1 MSRKHCGLQ
10 KQWEIGL
17 QKLHKKSGS
26 TSSIREFR
34 RMIRE
39 IVNRDA
45 LPDYFVSFD
54 AEKDI
59 LTVRNRIAAEIAL
72 SLSGGKNQS

>member
-1 MSRKHCGLQ
+1 
-10 KQWEIGL
+10 
-17 QKLHKKSGS
+17 
-26 TSSIREFR
+26 
-34 RMIRE
+34 MIRE

>member
-1 MSRKHCGLQ
+1 MSRKHCGYQ
-10 KQWEIGL
+10 KQWEISL

-26 TSSIREFR
+26 TASIREFR

-45 LPDYFVSFD
+45 LPDYTLSFD
-54 AEKDI
+54 ADKDI
-59 LTVRNRIAAEIAL
+59 LTVRNRAAAEIEL
-72 SLSGGKNQS
+72 SLQGAGVQG